1 MHTVDELISAKWVVP
16 IVPKNTVLE
25 AYSVAIHD
33 GKIFDILPTKQAI
46 KKYTSQKNT
55 CLNDHVLMPGLINAH
70 THSSMVLFR
79 GLGDALPLMDWLK
92 EYIWP
97 AESAILS
104 ADTVEIGSELAIA
117 EMIRSGTTC
126 FNDMYFYPLN
136 TAKVALCSGIR
147 ASIGFH
153 ILNVPV
159 QGFKNED
166 DYLKA
171 AVDYYHHRPKSD
183 LLSWAIMP
191 HATYTNT
198 DASLRRAAELANEL
212 ELRIHS
218 HAHETLN
225 EIKMDMDKYGKR
237 PLERLNEAGL
247 LTDKTLLAHMVHL
260 TEADISCVKAK
271 GSSVVRCPASN
282 MKLGSGFPNIPEAA
296 NNGITVAIG
305 TDGAA
310 TNDNLNMFEEM
321 HLTALVAKGKHQNPT
336 VLSAHQV
343 LEKATIQGAK
353 ALGLD
358 DRIGSLEKGK
368 EADMIAIDFNHYL
381 TQPTYNPIPLLVYA
395 VNCMQVSDVWVKGQ
409 QLLKQTTLQTID
421 IEQTVIEVKRLRDK
435 VLLACQ

>member
-1 MHTVDELISAKWVVP
+1 MHIVDELISAKWVIP
-16 IVPKNTVLE
+16 IIPQNTVLE
-25 AYSVAIHD
+25 DHSITLRD
-33 GKIFDILPTKQAI
+33 GKIFDILPTQKAFE
-46 KKYTSQKNT
+46 KYTFEKHT
-55 CLNDHVLMPGLINAH
+55 RLDDHVLMPGLVNAH
-70 THSSMVLFR
+70 THTPMVLFR
-79 GLGDALPLMDWLK
+79 GLADNLPLMNWLE

-104 ADTVEIGSELAIA
+104 PQTVEIGSQLAIA

-126 FNDMYFYPLN
+126 FNDMYFYPLS
-136 TAKVALCSGIR
+136 TAKVALSSGIR
-147 ASIGFH
+147 ACIGLH
-153 ILNVPV
+153 ILNVPF
-159 QGFKNED
+159 QGLKNEN

-171 AVDYYHHRPKSD
+171 AVDYYHDRPIND

-198 DASLRRAAELANEL
+198 DTSLKRAAELAHEL
-212 ELRIHS
+212 NIRIHS

-247 LTDKTLLAHMVHL
+247 LTEKTLLAHMVHL
-260 TEADISCVKAK
+260 TEADINCVKEK
-271 GSSVVRCPASN
+271 GVNIVFCPASN
-282 MKLGSGFPNIPEAA
+282 MKLGSGFPNISQVLNHGIIAA
-296 NNGITVAIG
+296 VG

-321 HLTALVAKGKHQNPT
+321 HLTALVAKGKHRNPT
-336 VLSAHQV
+336 VLTAYQV

-353 ALGLD
+353 ALGLG

-368 EADMIAIDFNHYL
+368 EADIIAIDLNHYL
-381 TQPTYNPIPLLVYA
+381 TQPIYDPIPLLVYV

-409 QLLKQTTLQTID
+409 QLLKKTILQTID
-421 IEQTVIEVKRLRDK
+421 IEQTVTKVKRLRDK
-435 VLLACQ
+435 VLLSCQ

>member
-16 IVPKNTVLE
+16 IIPKNTVLE
-25 AYSVAIHD
+25 NYSIAVND
-33 GKIFDILPTKQAI
+33 GKILDILPTKQALA
-46 KKYTSQKNT
+46 KYTPKKHT
-55 CLNDHVLMPGLINAH
+55 PLNDHVLMPGLINAH
-70 THSSMVLFR
+70 THTPMVLFR
-79 GLGDALPLMDWLK
+79 GLADDLPLMNWLA

-104 ADTVEIGSELAIA
+104 AKTVEIGSQLAMA

-126 FNDMYFYPLN
+126 FNDMYFYPLS
-136 TAKVALCSGIR
+136 TATVALRTGMR

-153 ILNVPV
+153 ILNVSV
-159 QGFKNED
+159 QGLKNEN

-171 AVDYYHHRPKSD
+171 AVDYYNDRPKSD

-198 DASLRRAAELANEL
+198 DASLRRAAELAHEL

-225 EIKMDMDKYGKR
+225 EIQMDMDKYGKR

-260 TEADISCVKAK
+260 NRADIRCVKEK
-271 GSSVVRCPASN
+271 NVSVVSCPASN
-282 MKLGSGFPNIPEAA
+282 MKLGSGFPNIPEIL
-296 NNGITVAIG
+296 NHDITVAIG

-310 TNDNLNMFEEM
+310 TNDNLNMFEEV
-321 HLTALVAKGKHQNPT
+321 HLTALIAKGQYRDPT
-336 VLSAHQV
+336 VLTAHQV
-343 LEKATIQGAK
+343 LENATIQGAK
-353 ALGLD
+353 ALGLS

-368 EADMIAIDFNHYL
+368 EADIIAIDLNHYL
-381 TQPTYNPIPLLVYA
+381 TQPTYNPISLLVYA
-395 VNCMQVSDVWVKGQ
+395 VNCMQVSDVWVQGR
-409 QLLKQTTLQTID
+409 QLLKQTILQTID
-421 IEQTVIEVKRLRDK
+421 IEQTVTEVQRLQDK
-435 VLLACQ
+435 VLSSSL